1 MLLRPRTGA
10 LRVRFRRA
18 GNSGYAPQIFAGL
31 HSILTAV
38 KCFIAILF
46 FSTAVFG
53 VPAQTNSLTLA
64 DAKQFA
70 FQRNWNLLA
79 AKSGVDAATAQFIIA
94 KEFPNPTVSLS
105 TYKIGE
111 QNAGTPLGNG
121 LWERNY
127 DSYVAVSQF
136 FEIAGK
142 RGDRQRAARA
152 GVLSAKARF
161 CDAKRTLDQGVT
173 KAYVAALLAG
183 ENARNLT
190 ESAGYM
196 RHEAAIAEAQ
206 HAAGDLS
213 EADLKTIEIN
223 AEQFEAQAKAAEAA
237 AVQARIAVEVL
248 MGVEKPKGNW
258 TPGDTLE
265 NLAAASPAAESN
277 TATNAER
284 PDVLAAE
291 TDLRAARENLKL
303 QKAERIPDPTVF
315 IGGEHNPPGDSPP
328 VDTFNVGVSFPLP
341 LWNRNG
347 GNIKAAQAAVD
358 QSRIAL
364 EQLKAQAVADLATAE
379 SAFDEANQRWLR
391 YRDQTVPKSAKVRAA
406 VEFKYEKGAASL
418 VDLLNAEQTDNSI
431 RLAFAQA
438 MNDTASTAADL
449 TAAKTTLTE
458 MELSAVK

>member
-1 MLLRPRTGA
+1 MNRIWNFRPAAARFA
-10 LRVRFRRA
+10 LWA
-18 GNSGYAPQIFAGL
+18 AALISAQAQPATNAPAAAMPGNSLPQ
-31 HSILTAV
+31 
-38 KCFIAILF
+38 
-46 FSTAVFG
+46 
-53 VPAQTNSLTLA
+53 LTLA
-64 DAKQFA
+64 DVKQFA
-70 FQRNWNLLA
+70 FQRNWNFLA

-94 KEFPNPTVSLS
+94 WEFPNPTVSLS
-105 TYKIGE
+105 TYKIGD

-127 DSYVAVSQF
+127 DSYAAVSQL

-142 RGDRQRAARA
+142 RGDRQRAASA

-161 CDAKRTLDQGVT
+161 FDAKRTLDQGVT
-173 KAYVAALLAG
+173 KAYVGALLAG

-196 RHEAAIAEAQ
+196 RREATIAEAQ

-223 AEQFEAQAKAAEAA
+223 AEQFELQAKTAEAA

-248 MGVEKPKGNW
+248 MGVEKPNGNW
-258 TPGDTLE
+258 TPGDQLE
-265 NLAAASPAAESN
+265 DLAASSAPADASN

-284 PDVLAAE
+284 PDVLAAA
-291 TDLRAARENLKL
+291 TDLRAAQENLKL

-315 IGGEHNPPGDSPP
+315 IGGEHNPPGGSPP

-347 GNIKAAQAAVD
+347 GNIKAAQAAAD
-358 QSRIAL
+358 QARIAL
-364 EQLKAQAVADLATAE
+364 EQLKAQAAADLATAK
-379 SAFDEANQRWLR
+379 SAYDEAYLRWLR

-406 VEFKYEKGAASL
+406 MEFKYQKGAASL
-418 VDLLNAEQTDNSI
+418 VDFLNAEQTDNSI

-449 TAAKTTLTE
+449 AAAETALTE
-458 MELSAVK
+458 TEVSDVK